1 MWLVGVRDLQFR
13 RRRFLIAVIATSVV
27 FAMTLL
33 MAGISHGL
41 EDEVTRIVGSFHAD
55 GWVVAEG
62 ASGPFTTTRFVTPAD
77 VAQVRSAPGVRES
90 APVIIGR
97 GTVGTTSLTD
107 VNLIGVDPGTIG
119 APRVTTGRAP
129 RGPGEA
135 TVDDKLK
142 VGIGQEVNV
151 SGAKVRVVGKVGNL
165 RFNFGEHTVFLTLAA
180 AQSLAFSG
188 QPLASAV
195 VFTGHPSASLPAG
208 AGTGVRVLS
217 NAEVVRDLKRIQKSG
232 KQSIDIIQY
241 LLWFVAV
248 GIIGSIVYLT
258 ALERV
263 RDFAVLKAVGTS
275 NLVLFGA
282 LAFQA
287 VTLSVAAGAVAIV
300 LALLLAPLFP
310 FQVDM
315 AASTYAVLALVA
327 VVVGLLA
334 SLAGLRRAVGIDP
347 ALAFGSA

>member
-13 RRRFLIAVIATSVV
+13 RRRFLIAVVATSVV

-33 MAGISHGL
+33 MAGISRGL

-77 VAQVRSAPGVRES
+77 VARVRSAPGVRES
-90 APVIIGR
+90 APIIIGR

-119 APRVTTGRAP
+119 APRVTKGRPP

-165 RFNFGEHTVFLTLAA
+165 RFNFGEHTVFLTLGA

-195 VFTGHPSASLPAG
+195 VFTGHPSTSFP
-208 AGTGVRVLS
+208 GVRILS

-275 NLVLFGA
+275 NLVLFAA

-287 VTLSVAAGAVAIV
+287 VTLSIAAGAVAIL

-310 FQVDM
+310 FQVNI
-315 AASTYAVLALVA
+315 AASTYAVLAVVA